1 MKTVSRVYD
10 SYGQAREAVRAV
22 EAAGVPSSEVSL
34 IANKHVSA
42 AHADVNEVSDTA
54 KGAGI
59 GGALGGG
66 AGLLAGLG
74 LLAIPGLGPVVAAG
88 WLASTAAVAAAGAAA
103 GGIVGALVDSGEPEE
118 HANVYSESVR
128 RGGTLV
134 TARVAEQDAA
144 RIQEL
149 LDRYKPID
157 PALRGAEYRKEGWKT
172 FDPKAPPYKP
182 NEAELDRIRR
192 DWAA

>member
-10 SYGQAREAVRAV
+10 SYGQAREAVRAL

-42 AHADVNEVSDTA
+42 AHADVNEISDTA

-59 GGALGGG
+59 GGAIGGG

-103 GGIVGALVDSGEPEE
+103 GGIVGALVDSGEPDE
-118 HANVYSESVR
+118 HAET
-128 RGGTLV
+128 GV
-134 TARVAEQDAA
+134 TT
-144 RIQEL
+144 
-149 LDRYKPID
+149 
-157 PALRGAEYRKEGWKT
+157 PALAFNSRPTTAEGPFGMTICTANGEILR
-172 FDPKAPPYKP
+172 
-182 NEAELDRIRR
+182 
-192 DWAA
+192 